1 MSNIHLTYKREWERV
16 RERENRPNE
25 ALDYA
30 EEMELMGLDQ
40 ESEREIG
47 GERVSE
53 QENIATQ
60 LNQVI
65 YGKAEFNL
73 DDLQDIVGDGDLAE
87 YL

>member
-1 MSNIHLTYKREWERV
+1 MSNIHLTYKKV
-16 RERENRPNE
+16 RERV
-25 ALDYA
+25 
-30 EEMELMGLDQ
+30 
-40 ESEREIG
+40 SERERWKG

-53 QENIATQ
+53 RESIATQ

-65 YGKAEFNL
+65 YGKGEFNL

>member
-1 MSNIHLTYKREWERV
+1 MREGE
-16 RERENRPNE
+16 RER
-25 ALDYA
+25 
-30 EEMELMGLDQ
+30 
-40 ESEREIG
+40 G
-47 GERVSE
+47 GERVSV

>member
-1 MSNIHLTYKREWERV
+1 MS
-16 RERENRPNE
+16 ERENIT
-25 ALDYA
+25 A
-30 EEMELMGLDQ
+30 
-40 ESEREIG
+40 
-47 GERVSE
+47 
-53 QENIATQ
+53 Q

>member
-1 MSNIHLTYKREWERV
+1 MSNIHLTYKRVRV
-16 RERENRPNE
+16 RGRGR
-25 ALDYA
+25 
-30 EEMELMGLDQ
+30 
-40 ESEREIG
+40 G

-53 QENIATQ
+53 RESIATQ
-60 LNQVI
+60 LNEVI

>member
-1 MSNIHLTYKREWERV
+1 MKEWK
-16 RERENRPNE
+16 
-25 ALDYA
+25 
-30 EEMELMGLDQ
+30 
-40 ESEREIG
+40 SERASERARG

-65 YGKAEFNL
+65 YGKGEFNL